1 MDKFK
6 IGDSVKITK
15 PFQVMD
21 LVGAVA
27 EIVAIEDGG
36 WYGLDIKGWTHGHNC
51 GVLDEHC
58 VSGYWVKAGYFQ
70 KVSTFKGNK

>member
-1 MDKFK
+1 MSKVK
-6 IGDSVKITK
+6 IGDRVKITK

-21 LVGAVA
+21 LVGAMAKVVSVD
-27 EIVAIEDGG
+27 ELG
-36 WYGLDIKGWTHGHNC
+36 WYGLDIDGWTYGHNC

-58 VSGYWVKAGYFQ
+58 VSGYWVIAGYFQ